1 MQVLMMDRMMSLTI
15 YRAARRDG
23 GATSRGT
30 VLVFPPLPLR
40 LKHDWPMMTICIT
53 KLTVQNTMSAIWKT
67 TIPAKR
73 PMACILIRQRNAC
86 GTHGTCVVSSFT
98 HDII

>member
-1 MQVLMMDRMMSLTI
+1 MQMQVLMMDRMMSLTI

-23 GATSRGT
+23 GATSRGM

-53 KLTVQNTMSAIWKT
+53 KLTVQNTMSAIWKA

-73 PMACILIRQRNAC
+73 PMACILIR
-86 GTHGTCVVSSFT
+86 
-98 HDII
+98 